1 VRRCPA
7 CSSSATRRRKG
18 YFGRLIARQLKGR
31 EPKHRFRYL
40 HLISL
45 PQLQNRLR
53 VRTQWLWSY
62 YTGQRS
68 SRLIPEPPLAETV
81 NLAIERTIAP

>member
-1 VRRCPA
+1 VPGVFVVGDAASQGR
-7 CSSSATRRRKG
+7 

-31 EPKHRFRYL
+31 EPKHPFRYL